1 MNKTLREKIKRLP
14 PRMLIAL
21 GCYLVLI
28 IVGLYF
34 LLPVRSQEDRFLLG
48 IFLAVFAI
56 LALKTIVHANKKSE

>member
-1 MNKTLREKIKRLP
+1 
-14 PRMLIAL
+14 MLIAL

-28 IVGLYF
+28 VVGLYF